1 MPVWGWVVIAVLVA
15 AIIAIAVMFGMRG
28 ATPEASTTPTP
39 SETTSPSPTAAE
51 TPTPAP
57 SESAT
62 ALDPALTE
70 TFLAALNSGNTAVFA
85 QGGYFSDPILVV
97 AAASGLNEEMSPV
110 DAVNELAPLL
120 SLELP
125 EPWSEASAAD
135 IETYRSGDY
144 AEYFPDGAIVVK
156 STQNHVISF
165 IGSDNT
171 VTTLFFAMV
180 TDSLL
185 P

>member
-15 AIIAIAVMFGMRG
+15 AIVAIAVAFGMRG

-39 SETTSPSPTAAE
+39 TETASPTAVE
-51 TPTPAP
+51 TPAPTP
-57 SESAT
+57 SESAA
-62 ALDPALTE
+62 ALDPALIE
-70 TFLAALNSGNTAVFA
+70 TYLAALNSGNTAVFA

-144 AEYFPDGAIVVK
+144 AEYFPDGAIIVK

-165 IGSDNT
+165 IGSDHT